1 MKTLNKQQEKEVTK
15 RMAKEFLEY
24 RLGIDTTDAN
34 VRRLAA
40 HILQFEK
47 EVDQQM
53 FKKSQTSNKSLT
65 PVNQQKIISGVKAC
79 HA

>member
-24 RLGIDTTDAN
+24 RLGIDTTNAN

-47 EVDQQM
+47 EVEQQM

>member
-47 EVDQQM
+47 EIEQQM
-53 FKKSQTSNKSLT
+53 FKKSQTRNKSLT
-65 PVNQQKIISGVKAC
+65 PVNQQKILSGVKAC